1 MSLDFSLI
9 LNKITSPV
17 LVVEAVRNVDGVP
30 ADFKIVFANDAFRDI
45 CGSIVGSASLW
56 SEFRSAVKSGIPY
69 FEMAKSVLAGQK
81 TGDVTYF
88 SPERKSWYKVDMT
101 SKDDFVIVTFVDVTS
116 EKRYARRLKESVFKD
131 NLTGLP
137 NRTCFSDTLDM
148 ILDTS
153 RYYNKKAGLLVID
166 IDDMKNINDSLG
178 GDAGDDVI
186 RHVADVLRRFER
198 DDIKVF
204 RYGDD
209 EFALVMSNL
218 ESVDTIAN
226 IADAVFEAFQM
237 EHISVSGGISVC
249 PDHSEQK
256 NELIRFADMAI
267 HYVKK
272 HGKDSFSFFE
282 PDMQRVFIRQ
292 LTLHNKMNSAVAE
305 NSFRLFYQPQFDIQ
319 SGKLRGFEALIRW
332 HDDDLGDVSPGVF
345 IPAAEESG
353 LIVSIGEWV
362 MDTALSTLKKW
373 QTDFG
378 FDGIMS
384 VNVSPLQLR
393 QENFIYDVATAVAR
407 HGIDPKFLEIE
418 ITEGVMISNFR
429 AAIDKLNSIKSMGL
443 RISLDD
449 FGTGYSSLNYL
460 QLLPLNT
467 LKIDKSFI
475 TGITENNGIQA
486 NITSSII
493 SMVQKMGLETIAE
506 GVEYPAQL
514 SLLKKFNCNVVQG
527 FLRGKPMPEELC
539 DLYLSGN
546 SSVLLTN

>member
-1 MSLDFSLI
+1 MDF
-9 LNKITSPV
+9 
-17 LVVEAVRNVDGVP
+17 
-30 ADFKIVFANDAFRDI
+30 
-45 CGSIVGSASLW
+45 
-56 SEFRSAVKSGIPY
+56 
-69 FEMAKSVLAGQK
+69 M
-81 TGDVTYF
+81 
-88 SPERKSWYKVDMT
+88 
-101 SKDDFVIVTFVDVTS
+101 
-116 EKRYARRLKESVFKD
+116 KE
-131 NLTGLP
+131 TGLE
-137 NRTCFSDTLDM
+137 NFWKFS
-148 ILDTS
+148 
-153 RYYNKKAGLLVID
+153 
-166 IDDMKNINDSLG
+166 
-178 GDAGDDVI
+178 
-186 RHVADVLRRFER
+186 VA
-198 DDIKVF
+198 
-204 RYGDD
+204 
-209 EFALVMSNL
+209 N
-218 ESVDTIAN
+218 
-226 IADAVFEAFQM
+226 AVAQ
-237 EHISVSGGISVC
+237 I
-249 PDHSEQK
+249 
-256 NELIRFADMAI
+256 
-267 HYVKK
+267 
-272 HGKDSFSFFE
+272 SFFE